1 MLTINTNVASLQA
14 QKNLNGAQFGLNKA
28 IDHLSAGL
36 RITSGADDASGLKTA
51 MDTQA
56 TIARFNA
63 AAQSTQ
69 KGIADCQ
76 VAEGYLNE
84 VTNILIRK
92 AELAVS
98 APGGTED
105 LALDARLTQ
114 IDGMGVLKDISATV
128 DDAGGSVSTKSASW
142 TVTGLTGSAADIDTV
157 AAMRA
162 DLGATANVLQGALG
176 TIQTAIANNSAV
188 VSSIQD
194 VDVAAETSKLARQQ
208 VLAQAGVSVLAQA
221 NQMPQMALKLLG

>member
-1 MLTINTNVASLQA
+1 
-14 QKNLNGAQFGLNKA
+14 
-28 IDHLSAGL
+28 
-36 RITSGADDASGLKTA
+36 

-142 TVTGLTGSAADIDTV
+142 TVTGLTDADLGTV

-176 TIQTAIANNSAV
+176 TIQTAITNNSAV

-194 VDVAAETSKLARQQ
+194 VDVAEETSKLARQQ

-221 NQMPQMALKLLG
+221 NQLP